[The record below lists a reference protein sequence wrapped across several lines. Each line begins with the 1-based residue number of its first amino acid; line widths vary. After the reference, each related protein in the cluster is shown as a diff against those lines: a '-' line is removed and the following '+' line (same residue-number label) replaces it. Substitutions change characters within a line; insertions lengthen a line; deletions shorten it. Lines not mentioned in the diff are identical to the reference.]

1 MDLLG
6 LASGK
11 AMGESA
17 ASSSLSS
24 TSTPAPGPAAATS
37 SSASASTAETD
48 APVIYGRVDAEN
60 EDNLELL
67 RSVAEHGALGR
78 AKLLRPSP
86 VQLQPSAQR
95 RDDATM
101 QGTAA
106 SPSSHHTTSICASV
120 LHRICTG
127 AIRVSISPFFT
138 FPLFLFYPSFSAIYN
153 EIQLI

>member
-1 MDLLG
+1 MDLG

-17 ASSSLSS
+17 ASSSLAS
-24 TSTPAPGPAAATS
+24 T
-37 SSASASTAETD
+37 SASASAD
-48 APVIYGRVDAEN
+48 IGAPIIYGRVDAEN

-67 RSVAEHGALGR
+67 SSVAEHGALGR

-86 VQLQPSAQR
+86 AQPGSHSSAQ

-106 SPSSHHTTSICASV
+106 LHVPTTPTAGSLSSVSVPAV
-120 LHRICTG
+120 LHSLLR
-127 AIRVSISPFFT
+127 
-138 FPLFLFYPSFSAIYN
+138 FSSCF
-153 EIQLI
+153 

>member
-1 MDLLG
+1 MDSLG

-24 TSTPAPGPAAATS
+24 TSTPAPAAASS
-37 SSASASTAETD
+37 SSASASTAETN
-48 APVIYGRVDAEN
+48 APVVYGRIDAEN
-60 EDNLELL
+60 EDNLELI
-67 RSVAEHGALGR
+67 RSVAEHGVLGR

-86 VQLQPSAQR
+86 VQIQLQPSAQR

-106 SPSSHHTTSICASV
+106 SSKFPPHHINLCLCIASY
-120 LHRICTG
+120 LHWCDPTLHL
-127 AIRVSISPFFT
+127 SFFHFSPFSF
-138 FPLFLFYPSFSAIYN
+138 PSFFCSN
-153 EIQLI
+153 LQ